1 MGRGCNPLPK
11 EGEKMKGNYFIFIAL
26 ICFVGSGNAISF
38 RKVAEIPSGADDRA
52 FGFDTDQDGKQNLV
66 FGSPTG
72 GDINFGMHYW
82 EHIGFDQYFLEDS
95 ALWSVLF
102 DVGFLDADSLV
113 DMVGNRN
120 AIDPWPLYVYESPTQ
135 NSNPTNIVWQEGGFM
150 NICGSYITDL
160 DQDGLKEIL
169 FGYTDSSTFIWHT
182 CVYENTGDNQ
192 YSRVWEDT
200 LNHSASFIDG
210 DFDLDGRI
218 EFITGC
224 PLSVGGL
231 VLAWECVGD
240 NDYQLIFQDTLP
252 WSNNYDVFEA
262 NDMDDNGKPEFLFT
276 SVHYAIGIVWLYV
289 YETIGDN
296 NYDFFLIDSITGL
309 PSGII
314 YQLSTCGDFD
324 ADGIEEIIW
333 STFNQW
339 HIYKA
344 TDIHQYQKIYSSAW
358 TSHDITVMSVYDLN
372 ENGYPEII
380 ESWEENTIPYTHGTV
395 IWEIEGVR
403 LHQPNGG
410 ETLQVGSQY
419 SITWEKF
426 DPPGADS
433 FQLFVSFDNGVD
445 YQPITTIPQSNDTM
459 YLWTI
464 PDSLSDSCK
473 IMIWAYGPPRSGE
486 QEPRGVAWDFSDSVF
501 AITEPGIKES
511 ESRTITDFSLKVFQ
525 NPMLSGKVMIQ
536 YSLPK
541 ASAVKLIM
549 YNSLGQVQQVLVNAV
564 TNAGVHEINLNND
577 LPSSVYFIQLQTPEQ
592 IITRKI
598 VKIE

>member
-1 MGRGCNPLPK
+1 
-11 EGEKMKGNYFIFIAL
+11 MKKRYL
-26 ICFVGSGNAISF
+26 ILVSIVCVISIVNGISL

-66 FGSPTG
+66 FGSPG
-72 GDINFGMHYW
+72 NGSLDFGMRFW
-82 EHIGFDQYFLEDS
+82 EHIGFDRYFLEDS
-95 ALWSVLF
+95 TEWSVLYN
-102 DVGFLDADSLV
+102 VGFLDADSLV

-120 AIDPWPLYVYESPTQ
+120 AIWPWPLYVYESPTQ
-135 NSNPTNIVWQEGGFM
+135 NSNPTEIVWQDSGFM
-150 NICGSYITDL
+150 NICGGYITDL

-169 FGYTDSSTFIWHT
+169 FSYYDTKPHT

-192 YSRVWEDT
+192 YVLVWEDT
-200 LNHSASFIDG
+200 LNPSADFING

-218 EFITGC
+218 EFITGY
-224 PLSVGGL
+224 PIGSGGS
-231 VLAWECVGD
+231 VLAWECVG
-240 NDYQLIFQDTLP
+240 NNNFETIFWDTLP
-252 WSNNYDVFEA
+252 WTNNIDIFSA
-262 NDMDDNGKPEFLFT
+262 NDMDNNGKPEFLFT
-276 SVHYAIGIVWLYV
+276 SVRFFPGTARLCL
-289 YETIGDN
+289 YETVGDN
-296 NYDFFLIDSITGL
+296 NYDFFLIDSVTGIPGAMML
-309 PSGII
+309 
-314 YQLSTCGDFD
+314 QLSICGDFD
-324 ADGIEEIIW
+324 ADGVEEIIW

-358 TSHDITVMSVYDLN
+358 TSHDITVMNVYDLN
-372 ENGYPEII
+372 ENGYSEII

-410 ETLQVGSQY
+410 ETLHPGEQCP
-419 SITWEKF
+419 ITWEKF

-433 FQLFVSFDNGVD
+433 FSIFISFNNGAD
-445 YQPITTIPQSNDTM
+445 YQTIATIPQSNDTS
-459 YLWTI
+459 YLWTV
-464 PDSLSDSCK
+464 PDSSSDSCK

-486 QEPRGVAWDFSDSVF
+486 QEPRGTAWDFSDSVF
-501 AITEPGIKES
+501 AITEPGIEES
-511 ESRTITDFSLKVFQ
+511 ESRIITDFSLKVFQ
-525 NPMLSGKVMIQ
+525 NPMLSGNVTIQ
-536 YSLPK
+536 YLLPK

-564 TNAGVHEINLNND
+564 INAGVHEMNFKND
-577 LPSSVYFIQLQTPEQ
+577 LPSDVYFIQLQTSEQ